1 MPSTAPEPVRPE
13 LALSESQSA
22 LSFQRTR
29 LSIDRTLMSIVR
41 TALALIGFGFTL
53 FQVFHNWLDR
63 QPGAVRDAQP
73 RQLAMALIALGVLL
87 LVLGLRDHR
96 RSILRLRAR
105 AAKLADRGLLPDPP
119 DFRATSTGITAL
131 LLLLI
136 GVAAFADVAFRHFR
150 L

>member
-1 MPSTAPEPVRPE
+1 MNSPEPAPAAPS
-13 LALSESQSA
+13 LALSEAQTAMSV
-22 LSFQRTR
+22 QRTR
-29 LSIDRTLMSIVR
+29 LSLDRTLMSIVR

-53 FQVFHNWLDR
+53 FQVFHNWLDH

-96 RSILRLRAR
+96 RSLLRLRAR
-105 AAKLADRGLLPDPP
+105 ADALAARGLLPDPP

-131 LLLLI
+131 ILLLI
-136 GVAAFADVAFRHFR
+136 GVAAFADVAWRHFR
-150 L
+150 V